1 MPSHLQAGAAK
12 VNITPP
18 LGTLINGDFITHY
31 ARYVHDSLHVKAIVL
46 KYENTEMAIV
56 VVDICAMPKDFLDEV
71 KAEITKKTAINS
83 HHILISSTHT
93 HFAGS
98 VSALLLVPADLP
110 YRQQLPH
117 LILKAVQQAQKN
129 LKPARMGFGAV
140 DVPEH
145 VVCRRYYMKPGYEA
159 HNPVT
164 LGLDKVKTNPFGDE
178 AQIEKRVSRVD
189 DELSFLAIRGMD
201 NQWISLLANYSMHYV
216 GDCKAGTITADYF
229 GVFSKHIAFRLH
241 AGEDFVGIMS
251 NGTSGEASIWDFIEP
266 DRYPKADFEKSQI
279 IGNDLAE
286 KVFQA
291 VHNIHWETDPRLS
304 VLYDEIQVHVRKPSS
319 DELVAARFTV
329 AETDYEKIT
338 IYENPKI
345 NFDQLRRLYARE
357 QVLLNE
363 YPDTILFPVQAIK
376 IGRGIIGGLG
386 GEFFAETGL
395 WLKERSGIDK
405 YFTICFSN
413 GYVGYVPPP
422 HELEKGGYE
431 TWRCRSSYLESGS
444 ENAIRSKLLQLIHR
458 LL

>member
-1 MPSHLQAGAAK
+1 MTSHIKAGAAK

-31 ARYVHDSLHVKAIVL
+31 ARYLHEDLYAKAIVL
-46 KYENTEMAIV
+46 KYENTETAIV
-56 VVDICAMPKDFLDEV
+56 VVDICAMPKDFLDGLR
-71 KAEITKKTAINS
+71 AEISKKTAIS
-83 HHILISSTHT
+83 ISHILISSTHT

-98 VSALLLVPADLP
+98 ISPLLLVPADLP

-117 LILKAVQQAQKN
+117 MILKAVQQAQKN
-129 LKPARMGFGAV
+129 LRPAKLGFGAV
-140 DVPEH
+140 NAPEH
-145 VVCRRYYMKPGYEA
+145 VVCRRYFMKSGYAA

-164 LGLDKVKTNPFGDE
+164 GGLDKVKTNPFGDE

-189 DELSFLAIRGMD
+189 TALSFVAIQGMD

-229 GVFSKHIAFRLH
+229 GVFSKHIATKLN

-266 DRYPKADFEKSQI
+266 DRYPKADFEKSLL

-291 VHNIHWETDPRLS
+291 VRDIHWETDPVLS
-304 VLYDEIQVHVRKPSS
+304 VLYDEIPVHVRKPSS
-319 DELVAARFTV
+319 DELEEARFTV

-376 IGRGIIGGLG
+376 IGTGVIGCLG

-395 WLKERSGIDK
+395 WLKEKSGIDK

-413 GYVGYVPPP
+413 GYTGYVPPA

-431 TWRCRSSYLESGS
+431 TWRCRSSYLESGA
-444 ENAIRSKLLQLIHR
+444 ENAIRNKLLQLIHR
-458 LL
+458 L